1 MRIAFVFPGQGSQ
14 SVGMLGGFADNETV
28 RGALARADEAL
39 GFSIERLIAEGPAE
53 ELNLTVNTQPAV
65 LASSVAFYE
74 AWLAAGGQKPELLA
88 GHSLGEYSAL
98 CAAGVFPLEEAV
110 KLVRFRA
117 EAMQSAVPVG
127 VGGMAAIIGLSD
139 EDVEAAC
146 VAGRAAGTVEAVN
159 FNSPGQVVIAGHIEA
174 VRAAV
179 EDAKA
184 RGAHIY
190 GEIIGSG
197 ATCAAHH
204 ITAPLEDG
212 SGGARAMVQA
222 VKDAGLKPED
232 IDYINAHGTSTPLND
247 RTETAAVKL
256 AFGEHAHH
264 LAMSSTESNTGHLL
278 GASGAIEAIITLK
291 ALEENYIPPTI
302 NYAKPDADCD
312 LDIVANEG
320 READLRYAMSNS
332 LGFGG
337 HNASLVFAK
346 WEE

>member
-139 EDVEAAC
+139 EDVEAPAWP
-146 VAGRAAGTVEAVN
+146 AA
-159 FNSPGQVVIAGHIEA
+159 PP
-174 VRAAV
+174 VRW
-179 EDAKA
+179 
-184 RGAHIY
+184 
-190 GEIIGSG
+190 
-197 ATCAAHH
+197 
-204 ITAPLEDG
+204 
-212 SGGARAMVQA
+212 
-222 VKDAGLKPED
+222 KPS
-232 IDYINAHGTSTPLND
+232 TS
-247 RTETAAVKL
+247 
-256 AFGEHAHH
+256 
-264 LAMSSTESNTGHLL
+264 
-278 GASGAIEAIITLK
+278 
-291 ALEENYIPPTI
+291 IPR
-302 NYAKPDADCD
+302 
-312 LDIVANEG
+312 V
-320 READLRYAMSNS
+320 RS
-332 LGFGG
+332 
-337 HNASLVFAK
+337 
-346 WEE
+346 

>member
-159 FNSPGQVVIAGHIEA
+159 FNSPGQVVRGARRAIELPVSAPFHSSLLESAAKRLAERLEGVAMAEPSIPVIANVDVTVHKTPEEIRAALARQACSAVQWVKTIEA
-174 VRAAV
+174 MKAA
-179 EDAKA
+179 
-184 RGAHIY
+184 G
-190 GEIIGSG
+190 
-197 ATCAAHH
+197 
-204 ITAPLEDG
+204 IT
-212 SGGARAMVQA
+212 
-222 VKDAGLKPED
+222 
-232 IDYINAHGTSTPLND
+232 
-247 RTETAAVKL
+247 
-256 AFGEHAHH
+256 
-264 LAMSSTESNTGHLL
+264 
-278 GASGAIEAIITLK
+278 
-291 ALEENYIPPTI
+291 
-302 NYAKPDADCD
+302 
-312 LDIVANEG
+312 DIVECGPG
-320 READLRYAMSNS
+320 RVLVGLIRRIAPEIKTHNIYDQATLEKTLAALSN
-332 LGFGG
+332 
-337 HNASLVFAK
+337 
-346 WEE
+346 